1 MSTNKRWRNAR
12 KGRWLKF
19 PALRRQP
26 PDHVPLPCNRPD
38 LAALRTR
45 MRAGSPLA
53 GCLLSG
59 GRVSLATGG
68 HDESSE

>member
-26 PDHVPLPCNRPD
+26 PKRAERVLDRR
-38 LAALRTR
+38 ATR
-45 MRAGSPLA
+45 QHEPRARA
-53 GCLLSG
+53 
-59 GRVSLATGG
+59 
-68 HDESSE
+68 

>member
-26 PDHVPLPCNRPD
+26 PD
-38 LAALRTR
+38 R
-45 MRAGSPLA
+45 ME
-53 GCLLSG
+53 
-59 GRVSLATGG
+59 RVLMQRSHRQSAPR
-68 HDESSE
+68 